1 VQLVFGVQNAMP
13 PEEYLL
19 DLLLGELKRVL
30 PKATWTAAGIGRHQN
45 TVIEWV
51 LAHGGRAIRTGL
63 EDNIHISKDASRLA
77 MPSWSRSRPTSAC
90 ETERGL
96 PRGVRAVLALPN
108 WRVALVLIDGD
119 RLR

>member
-1 VQLVFGVQNAMP
+1 MLGVQNAMP

-19 DLLLGELKRVL
+19 DLPLAELKRAL
-30 PKATWTAAGIGRHQN
+30 PEATWTAAGIGRHQN

-51 LAHGGRAIRTGL
+51 LARGGRAIRTGP
-63 EDNIHISKDASRLA
+63 EDNIRISKDASRLA

-96 PRGVRAVLALPN
+96 PRGMRAMLALPN
-108 WRVALVLIDGD
+108 
-119 RLR
+119 